1 MSGIWYSDL
10 KAVFTHGNW
19 REILEGMQ
27 RRERK
32 IIKRIKDFSYRE
44 RLEKIGLTTLLERR
58 MRDDLIEIFKIMEFL
73 IMTDIF

>member
-1 MSGIWYSDL
+1 
-10 KAVFTHGNW
+10 
-19 REILEGMQ
+19 MQ

-32 IIKRIKDFSYRE
+32 IIKRIKDFSYWE

-73 IMTDIF
+73 IMTDIFKKILL